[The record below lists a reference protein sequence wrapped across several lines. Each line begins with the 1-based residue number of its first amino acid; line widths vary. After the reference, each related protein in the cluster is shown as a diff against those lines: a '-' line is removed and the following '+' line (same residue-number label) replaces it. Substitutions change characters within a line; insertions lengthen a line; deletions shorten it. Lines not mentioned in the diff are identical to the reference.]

1 MSRESGQGRS
11 GGGTKGELGTKL
23 RGSTH
28 TQCSNCRGLGAAGIL
43 FEALIV
49 SQGYLFGC
57 PRSYIW
63 ILVFLLSVFDTMGLV
78 VEEWRNVCAKLTR
91 HGCVNVDK
99 MIQAGVGPQWSVK
112 VPQKALLD

>member
-1 MSRESGQGRS
+1 MSGESGQGKS
-11 GGGTKGELGTKL
+11 EGGTKDELGTKL

-28 TQCSNCRGLGAAGIL
+28 TQRSDSRGLGAAAIL

-57 PRSYIW
+57 SRSY
-63 ILVFLLSVFDTMGLV
+63 MG
-78 VEEWRNVCAKLTR
+78 AKLTR

-99 MIQAGVGPQWSVK
+99 MTQSGVGPQ
-112 VPQKALLD
+112 

>member
-1 MSRESGQGRS
+1 VGRVRL
-11 GGGTKGELGTKL
+11 GRVRVRGGTKDELGTKL
-23 RGSTH
+23 RSSTH
-28 TQCSNCRGLGAAGIL
+28 TQRSDSRGLGAAAIL

-57 PRSYIW
+57 SRSH
-63 ILVFLLSVFDTMGLV
+63 MG
-78 VEEWRNVCAKLTR
+78 AKLTR

-99 MIQAGVGPQWSVK
+99 MMQSGVGPQWSEK